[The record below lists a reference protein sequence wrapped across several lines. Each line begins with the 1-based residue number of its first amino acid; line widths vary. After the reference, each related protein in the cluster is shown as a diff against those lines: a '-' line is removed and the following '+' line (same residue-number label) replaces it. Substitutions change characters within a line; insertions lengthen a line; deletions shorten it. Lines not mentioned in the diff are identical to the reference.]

1 MILRCPYC
9 YPISHKSVP
18 RKRFIKFGFYRR
30 RSDKSWIQRYRCFDC
45 KKGFSSASL
54 DPCYKQKKRQFNS
67 SVFEQLSS
75 GTSQRRCAYLLKLN
89 RKTIRRK
96 FIFLGIQSLVKL
108 QKWNLKQPKATSI
121 EFDDLE
127 TFEHTKLKPLSV
139 TLAVE
144 SKTRRILSFS
154 VSSMP
159 AKGLLTKKAVKKYG
173 PRTDD
178 RPRGRKLLLSMVKG
192 LTTSSPLITSDSN
205 PHYPSDVQKY
215 FPECKHIQVMGKR
228 GVITA
233 QGELKKVKFDPIFSL
248 NHTCA
253 KLRAD
258 VNRLIRKTWCTTK
271 SVQRLR
277 YHLAIYSLYHN
288 RSLLSP
294 KKV

>member
-1 MILRCPYC
+1 MILRCPHC
-9 YPISHKSVP
+9 HPISHPSVP
-18 RKRFIKFGFYRR
+18 RKRFIRFGFYRR
-30 RSDKSWIQRYRCFDC
+30 RSDKSWIQRFRCLDC
-45 KKGFSSASL
+45 FRGFSSASL

-67 SVFEQLSS
+67 SVFDQLSS

-96 FIFLGIQSLVKL
+96 FIFLGLQSLVKL
-108 QKWNLKQPKATSI
+108 HKWNLKQPKAFSV

-159 AKGLLTKKAVKKYG
+159 AKGLLAKKAIKKYG
-173 PRTDD
+173 PRSDD
-178 RPRGRKLLLSMVKG
+178 RPRGRKLLLSMLRG
-192 LTTSSPLITSDSN
+192 LTTSKPLITSDSN
-205 PHYPSDVQKY
+205 PHYPGDVKKY
-215 FPECKHIQVMGKR
+215 FPESEHIQVMGQR

-233 QGELKKVKFDPIFSL
+233 QGELKKIKYDPIFSL

-258 VNRLIRKTWCTTK
+258 INRLIRKTWCTTK

-277 YHLAIYSLYHN
+277 YHLAMYSLYHN
-288 RSLLSP
+288 RALVAP
-294 KKV
+294 KRV